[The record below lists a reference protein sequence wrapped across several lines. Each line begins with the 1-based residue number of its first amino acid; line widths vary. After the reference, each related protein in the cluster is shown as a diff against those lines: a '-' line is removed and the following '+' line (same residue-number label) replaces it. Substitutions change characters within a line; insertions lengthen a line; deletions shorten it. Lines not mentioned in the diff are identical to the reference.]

1 MHSTFQKL
9 CHFTD
14 YDFGHSYT
22 SLAGMGETLV
32 IATPELQNFNKLT
45 HASREFDK
53 SRLYEYTTTMR
64 SMLQLKPNEVQRYL

>member
-1 MHSTFQKL
+1 MCSTFQKL

-22 SLAGMGETLV
+22 SLAGVGETLV

-45 HASREFDK
+45 YASRELNK
-53 SRLYEYTTTMR
+53 TRLYEYATTMR
-64 SMLQLKPNEVQRYL
+64 SMLQLKPNEGQ